1 MNKRYFIA
9 LVVLSCFNILWL
21 LSLIF
26 STGKGSK
33 IRVYNNQLSAYII
46 ICLCLCILIYA
57 YFVTNIQIRKI
68 IIAAL
73 TLLDTFFIFLTWGN
87 QNIISFNEGM
97 FVFIAPIYLLIIIC
111 VFTIIDF
118 YLSTL
123 MNKNSKK

>member
-1 MNKRYFIA
+1 
-9 LVVLSCFNILWL
+9 
-21 LSLIF
+21 
-26 STGKGSK
+26 
-33 IRVYNNQLSAYII
+33 
-46 ICLCLCILIYA
+46 
-57 YFVTNIQIRKI
+57 FVTNIQIRKI

>member
-33 IRVYNNQLSAYII
+33 IKVYNNQLSAYII

-73 TLLDTFFIFLTWGN
+73 TLLDTFFIFLAWGN

>member
-33 IRVYNNQLSAYII
+33 IKVYNNQLSAYII

>member
-33 IRVYNNQLSAYII
+33 IKVYNNQLSAYII

-73 TLLDTFFIFLTWGN
+73 TLLDTFFIFLAWGN

-97 FVFIAPIYLLIIIC
+97 FVFIAPIYL
-111 VFTIIDF
+111 
-118 YLSTL
+118 
-123 MNKNSKK
+123 

>member
-33 IRVYNNQLSAYII
+33 IKVYNNQLSAYII

-73 TLLDTFFIFLTWGN
+73 TLLDTFFIFLAWGN

-111 VFTIIDF
+111 FFTIIDF